1 VTDEPR
7 RSRRGWPDPEPP
19 APDGDA
25 VVPAHKH
32 SRVPVG
38 IAYVAIVLLLV
49 TDVLLVIG
57 WMDFND
63 YVHGKGQQRDQ
74 ENARLNQRI
83 NDAICDLLDQLP
95 EGPLLDRPR
104 EKYGCGPGIP
114 FDQLPPDIQQQLTPA
129 PAPADDA
136 VRAAA
141 AVPAVTGPRTRGRP
155 ATGLPRGVAVTEPAA
170 AALTVDQLDQA
181 VIAAA
186 RALADAQQEEP
197 LDPQAIAT
205 ARQALLDARA
215 ARGWPYA

>member
-129 PAPADDA
+129 PAPAATTAPAPTATPDEPSPDA
-136 VRAAA
+136 
-141 AVPAVTGPRTRGRP
+141 PTS
-155 ATGLPRGVAVTEPAA
+155 
-170 AALTVDQLDQA
+170 
-181 VIAAA
+181 AA
-186 RALADAQQEEP
+186 RPPAPDTPEP
-197 LDPQAIAT
+197 LPGGADGPMTPSEPPPLSPPSQA
-205 ARQALLDARA
+205 RELVCGLL
-215 ARGWPYA
+215 PVCPEESP